1 MLPLTIGIIGKL
13 NAIIARSL
21 GIFRNTTDSRQT
33 IKKILLKKKM
43 MVMRSVFFFFFFFLH
58 VNLPLMKSIM
68 FGILIV
74 VVVITCYE

>member
-1 MLPLTIGIIGKL
+1 MLPLTIGIMGKL
-13 NAIIARSL
+13 NAIIVRSL
-21 GIFRNTTDSRQT
+21 GIFRNTADSRQT

-43 MVMRSVFFFFFFFLH
+43 MMMRSVFFFFFH
-58 VNLPLMKSIM
+58 VNLPLMKIIM